1 MPLQRPAGTGHA
13 GICKVLWRINTQEL
27 RVARITDVLEQWKLR
42 TPKATGGA
50 EGPHWLS
57 AQDSGQGTESHS
69 TQLAQP
75 SLTSRSS
82 FYLQGVAVEQQVASK
97 LGVQTWLWVLLMR
110 CILCYMWPLASQH
123 DATQTSS
130 YYTWELAHA
139 WLPPASSAVSHYW
152 LSYLQF
158 CSFIFLKA
166 PLAGMN
172 CGSNSDYSRVSA
184 LHVKS
189 PAISV

>member
-1 MPLQRPAGTGHA
+1 MPLQWPAGTGHA
-13 GICKVLWRINTQEL
+13 GICKVLWRINAPV
-27 RVARITDVLEQWKLR
+27 RVARITDVLGQWKPR

-82 FYLQGVAVEQQVASK
+82 FYLEGVAVEQQVASK
-97 LGVQTWLWVLLMR
+97 LGLQMWLGVLLMR
-110 CILCYMWPLASQH
+110 CILCYTWPPASQH
-123 DATQTSS
+123 DAIQTGS

-139 WLPPASSAVSHYW
+139 WLPLASSVVSHYW

-158 CSFIFLKA
+158 SSFMFLKV

-184 LHVKS
+184 LHIKS